1 MDFFWVGEQQEE
13 YGPFG
18 KLIPVQEH
26 AGLGLFRCDVT
37 LNPCEFCSNG
47 ITADPSFIV
56 PGSMGSNCSVLEI
69 YTKTLSW
76 KTMYE
81 ANYGKCL
88 IAQLAEEVCC
98 PAEWAAK
105 VNASIQVP

>member
-1 MDFFWVGEQQEE
+1 
-13 YGPFG
+13 
-18 KLIPVQEH
+18 
-26 AGLGLFRCDVT
+26 
-37 LNPCEFCSNG
+37 
-47 ITADPSFIV
+47 
-56 PGSMGSNCSVLEI
+56 
-69 YTKTLSW
+69 
-76 KTMYE
+76 MYE